1 MKKNN
6 TSKVNDE
13 GVGVK
18 AWSISKLFK
27 HMIAHW
33 AFYSSVSL
41 AFVIILAIRG
51 MIVRFSGDV
60 SMAVEFVQVKLL
72 SGILMWVVSLFVGLA
87 LISAIFLIPIA
98 VARKLLYKITSK
110 AGTDRRRWG
119 GREWWYFLLFLLLNF
134 LLASI
139 VFVMMML
146 YLAGGSY
153 KYIWQAF
160 LESYGLIIFSSS
172 FYSLVVW
179 VYKKFNSRSDLYIR
193 NVFVI
198 ILGLLLIWLFV
209 SPNGTMDI
217 MNGGYGKGVSCVEE
231 WDHKEDKNPSDK
243 KVDALPVEYDARGVH
258 VFTGDHIYVV
268 YDGSVTDRWE
278 NVRREYIQFEKGY
291 KVTSGA
297 CKPSSNASS
306 KQIP

>member
-51 MIVRFSGDV
+51 MIVSFSGDV
-60 SMAVEFVQVKLL
+60 SMAVEFVQV
-72 SGILMWVVSLFVGLA
+72 
-87 LISAIFLIPIA
+87 
-98 VARKLLYKITSK
+98 KLLYKITSK